1 MHCIIWTIG
10 DYHCYMFVRQI
21 IDKKTAQMTILSSVT
36 SQFVQFYV
44 LRTSANGIE
53 GNLMYV
59 VFYYILNI
67 KPVIFDKCLTI
78 LTAAITLSFSIRSS
92 SLIGYIP
99 LALMV
104 IWRDTDFFIPILI
117 SGITIAVPMVVLN
130 VCSDAYFYGY
140 WTFPQYNFV
149 YLNVVE
155 GLSEYF
161 GTSPWYY
168 HMRQLTDEFC
178 EIESYGFQVFVLMS
192 IRQVFGT
199 LSTNSGNGW

>member
-1 MHCIIWTIG
+1 
-10 DYHCYMFVRQI
+10 
-21 IDKKTAQMTILSSVT
+21 MTILSSIT

-67 KPVIFDKCLTI
+67 KPVLYDKSLTVLTI
-78 LTAAITLSFSIRSS
+78 AITFSFCMRSS
-92 SLIGYIP
+92 SLVGYIP
-99 LALMV
+99 LALLV
-104 IWRDTDFFIPILI
+104 IWRDPNFFIPILV
-117 SGITIAVPMVVLN
+117 SGITVAIPIVLINVV
-130 VCSDAYFYGY
+130 SDGYLYGY
-140 WTFPQYNFV
+140 WCFPQFNFV

-168 HMRQLTDEFC
+168 HLRQLTDEFC
-178 EIESYGFQVFVLMS
+178 EVESYGFQMFVLMS
-192 IRQVFGT
+192 VRQVFGT
-199 LSTNSGNGW
+199 LSSASGNGWSKLIKGETPKE